1 MSITIFESMRLSTFI
16 LALFISFMVAEPAI
30 ESIVD
35 QFESCSVE
43 DDCDNCE
50 CTCNPFISCESCAGF
65 YLSKQIFLAAGST
78 DQFAIFSAPLENQ
91 NEESVCDIFRPPI
104 CLG

>member
-16 LALFISFMVAEPAI
+16 LALFISFMVVEPAI
-30 ESIVD
+30 ASIVD

-43 DDCDNCE
+43 DDCDSCE
-50 CTCNPFISCESCAGF
+50 CTCNPFMSCDSCAGF
-65 YLSKQIFLAAGST
+65 YPSKQIFLSASHT
-78 DQFAIFSAPLENQ
+78 DLFATFATPLENQ